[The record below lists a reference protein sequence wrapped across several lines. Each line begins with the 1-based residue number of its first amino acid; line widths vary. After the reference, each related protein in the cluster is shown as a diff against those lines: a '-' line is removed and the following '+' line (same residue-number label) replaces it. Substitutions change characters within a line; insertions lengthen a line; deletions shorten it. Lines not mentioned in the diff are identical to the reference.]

1 MAQANGKLFVATAGG
16 SSQKPSAIALLEV
29 NSVDDLLNSEPEQ
42 WHSIRLS
49 TKSKVCITNFTNQ
62 CFAAAISQN
71 QVPYF
76 VGLSNSR

>member
-42 WHSIRLS
+42 WQSIRLS
-49 TKSKVCITNFTNQ
+49 TKSEVCCTKFIELFSKLHDVIWVVKT
-62 CFAAAISQN
+62 
-71 QVPYF
+71 
-76 VGLSNSR
+76 